1 MGDWIVALVLVV
13 VAVVTSLYL
22 GRGRASPKAV
32 MAPPLPRL
40 PESTE
45 ALERQIA
52 QFEAAG
58 LKLNPGITLDDLV
71 HSYPASE
78 YAGDPYRLLLFM
90 YGSEVER
97 EPWGRR
103 ICDSVLNFDYEC
115 IDGEGSYVRIAEDF
129 ARLAGVRNFLSDL
142 RDDADLTKETGT
154 LTYRARGELRTVP
167 FRIDND
173 WADPNAIESILSDM
187 QQLAGDGRTFWGS
200 DNGQSVILVFVDKP
214 ASSRLNA
221 LAEDLLEAPLK
232 RWNSPR
238 RT

>member
-1 MGDWIVALVLVV
+1 MGDWIVALVVVV
-13 VAVVTSLYL
+13 VAVMTSLYL
-22 GRGRASPKAV
+22 GRNRASRKAV
-32 MAPPLPRL
+32 MAPPLPRP

-52 QFEAAG
+52 EFEAAG
-58 LKLNPGITLDDLV
+58 LKLNPGITLAGLL

-90 YGSEVER
+90 YGSEVEQ

-103 ICDSVLNFDYEC
+103 ICDAVLNFDYEC

-129 ARLAGVRNFLSDL
+129 ARLAGVRDLLNDL
-142 RDDADLTKETGT
+142 RDDADLARETGT
-154 LTYRARGELRTVP
+154 LTYSARGELRTVP

-173 WADPNAIESILSDM
+173 WADPKAVQAILSDM
-187 QQLAGDGRTFWGS
+187 QHLAGDGRTFWGS

-214 ASSRLNA
+214 TSTRLNK
-221 LAEDLLEAPLK
+221 LTMDLLEAQLK
-232 RWNSPR
+232 P
-238 RT
+238 